1 MKRVLAL
8 LLTFAL
14 IVTLLPTYM
23 APQTANAAGAYFLF
37 PNENDTR
44 ANARIVST
52 KTIQIDGTING
63 VVGSSISYNVKQ
75 VTSTGLEEVLNTTE
89 EITTGISTTG
99 DNRISINSLILF
111 PGMNKITLKGIAG
124 TSIVSESIYIE
135 YRDNP
140 MLYDLKV
147 TFENQDYD
155 MKETGPTM
163 LYSTAPN
170 ITQQGQIVITGR
182 APNATKVTIDINGRS
197 YDFNVSTGNNNN
209 RFSTSQL
216 TIDKG
221 INNIKFKVHNGGQVV
236 ETTRQVA
243 FYNGEVTYY
252 DLKISNSANP
262 PKESNLQNNTD
273 FSTNAGTG
281 IKVSGTAIIPLPL
294 HDLNGTVNNTI
305 PTTDPV
311 VFKNALTAMLAMRIQ
326 GVATDLTPASV
337 SYSPTTIDST
347 TKFITVDFTYN
358 MPTLSFDVKNSIRF
372 KAPNLTQFDWSTW
385 IDFTLRD
392 NTKAYIH
399 DINYLTGFD
408 GSMTEAITGNTNMV
422 RAKDISR
429 VLSLQSTDIPSGGVD
444 VYSVPMGVEL
454 LIGNYNSVV
463 GQDLSQLNALVGNIL
478 VGTVPNSTALS
489 YKLVGESGTR
499 PLGQIVTQTVN
510 NEQVSFLRVFVE
522 IQKLPTSGSNTI
534 TFKLNHNNASNETKN
549 VIARLLYG
557 PYMKFDAI
565 VDGMDVKFDT
575 VNGTPASL
583 LNQLGFLKGQ
593 LFNVVN
599 DGEIKYA
606 GADQSVFL
614 YINNVAVELEQQPG
628 SVTKFQPKNFN
639 VDATQQFIAG
649 ILNKAGNNTIKF
661 VFASKS
667 NNYEYTLRF
676 SIVPTNLPTIPS
688 PNSDGVYPYSQGQ
701 WPPVS
706 ADSNFNKQGSVYTTR
721 EAYFDVYGTFDF
733 VDLGTVPANVQSNV
747 DPTRLSNPQDYI
759 VTIDSPDWKS
769 PVNWNLTKQFKM
781 ADKDRNII
789 TIDGSPGSAHHVIN
803 GAGENPSTPD
813 AAVQFYYDVNA
824 QDFFF
829 TINSQVM
836 PEDGSSL
843 VYVITV
849 FNAGVNGPRA
859 TYRLEINPISIPYSI
874 KSPVKEELV
883 TNRNFVEVIISS
895 PGADSITVGKQKAE
909 PVTFV
914 DYGANGGGT
923 TYIEAYRA
931 VVKDLR
937 AGRDTKIP
945 FTITRGEDTIKQ
957 ELTVKYVPT
966 NIPGAQMMETMA
978 SSHKLFNNSLTLTF
992 SKNTQLIRPEYNAST
1007 GHATQVYN
1015 GNDLLFAIANP
1026 NDGIVD
1032 RHLYEG
1038 QPPNYSATSQA
1049 AGNLHIGYRFQDEA
1063 RQFIKASPLYWIDGG
1078 LADNPDPT
1086 SPAYDPITT
1095 GQDPFPFPNLLN
1107 KYTDNFAARWGQFD
1121 RELVPSAPGSLT
1133 LTYDS
1138 NVVQSAGT
1146 TITVFRF
1153 DPYNSKWENIGG
1165 VVDEKKRTITVP
1177 FTKFGYY
1184 VAVKLTRGFNDITDH
1199 PYAREAMEAIFAKGI
1214 MNAID
1219 PVGMFGGDRYVTRG
1233 EFTRMIVR
1241 AMDLP
1246 LNFKGDLHFSYYPE
1260 TITNANQSSSIYD
1273 YRYIET
1279 AARAGIVNGKRPG
1292 FFDEDVEL
1300 TRQEAAVILARALQ
1314 LKMEP
1319 DATKAKKSLDK
1330 IFKDSGTF
1338 DFYSIPAVLA
1348 IQKKNFIQG
1357 KLINPTN
1364 PKEGSVFDP
1373 KARLLRSD
1381 AAIIMARVMN
1391 DMKKLPKI
1399 YN

>member
-1 MKRVLAL
+1 MKRAL
-8 LLTFAL
+8 SLILTFAL
-14 IVTLLPTYM
+14 IVTMLPTYM

-52 KTIQIDGTING
+52 KTIQINGTING

-75 VTSTGLEEVLNTTE
+75 VTSTGLEEILNTTE
-89 EITTGISTTG
+89 EITTGITTTG

-124 TSIVSESIYIE
+124 SSIVQESIYIE

-147 TFENQDYD
+147 TFENKDYD
-155 MKETGPTM
+155 MKETEPTM
-163 LYSTAPN
+163 LYSTTPN
-170 ITQQGQIVITGR
+170 VTQQGQIVITGR

-221 INNIKFKVHNGGQVV
+221 INIIKFKVHNGGQIV

-252 DLKISNSANP
+252 NLKISNGT
-262 PKESNLQNNTD
+262 KESNLQNNMD
-273 FSTNAGTG
+273 FSTGSVTG
-281 IKVSGTAIIPLPL
+281 INISGTAIIPLPIY
-294 HDLNGTVNNTI
+294 DLNNVLDPNNTI
-305 PTTDPV
+305 TD
-311 VFKNALTAMLAMRIQ
+311 NLQDALKDLLKLEVQGGAILAP
-326 GVATDLTPASV
+326 DEV
-337 SYSPTTIDST
+337 SYSPTDIDAT
-347 TKFITVDFTYN
+347 TKFITVDFKYEN
-358 MPTLSFDVKNSIRF
+358 IAGLAFDTKKNIRF
-372 KAPNLTQFDWSTW
+372 KAPNLRVFDLSPWYG
-385 IDFTLRD
+385 FTLRD
-392 NTKAYIH
+392 NNLAYIQ

-408 GSMTEAITGNTNMV
+408 SSMTTADASNNAV
-422 RAKDISR
+422 ARNKSR

-454 LIGNYNSVV
+454 LIGNYETLVDSNLSNLNNLIGKINVNTIPVNPTNPVV
-463 GQDLSQLNALVGNIL
+463 
-478 VGTVPNSTALS
+478 
-489 YKLVGESGTR
+489 YKLVMEELAPNSVT
-499 PLGQIVTQTVN
+499 PLAQLVTQNVN
-510 NEQVSFLRVFVE
+510 GEQVSFLRVFLE
-522 IQKLPTSGSNTI
+522 IQKLPSSGSNTI
-534 TFKLNHNNASNETKN
+534 TFQLTGTGVTNEIKS
-549 VIARLLYG
+549 VVARLLYG
-557 PYMKFDAI
+557 PYMKFDSI

-575 VNGTPASL
+575 VNGTSTSL
-583 LNQLGFLKGQ
+583 LSQLGNFKGQ

-599 DGEIKYA
+599 DSEIKYSGA
-606 GADQSVFL
+606 GQSVFM
-614 YINNVAVELEQQPG
+614 YINNVAIDLAADTTTP
-628 SVTKFQPKNFN
+628 TKFQ
-639 VDATQQFIAG
+639 ATNSDDFIAG
-649 ILNKAGNNTIKF
+649 VLNKAGSNTVKF
-661 VFASKS
+661 VFISKN

-676 SIVPTNLPTIPS
+676 SIVPTNLPTIPA
-688 PNSDGVYPYSQGQ
+688 PNTDGVYPYTKGQ

-706 ADSNFNKQGSVYTTR
+706 TDASFNKQGSVYTTR
-721 EAYFDVYGTFDF
+721 EADFDVYGTFGF
-733 VDLGTVPANVQSNV
+733 VDLGSVAGSVES
-747 DPTRLSNPQDYI
+747 RLSEIGNLQDYI
-759 VTIDSPDWKS
+759 VTIDSPNWSS
-769 PVNWNLTKQFKM
+769 PVTWNLGQEFTLV
-781 ADKDRNII
+781 DKNRK
-789 TIDGSPGSAHHVIN
+789 TLTRDGSDGGPPYVIN
-803 GAGENPSTPD
+803 SGNRPPSAD
-813 AAVQFYYDVNA
+813 ARISFYYDIDA
-824 QDFFF
+824 RSFFF
-829 TINSQVM
+829 TITGQTM
-836 PEDGSSL
+836 PSDGSTM
-843 VYVITV
+843 VYVMSV

-874 KSPVKEELV
+874 KLPVKEEMV

-895 PGADSITVGKQKAE
+895 PGADSMVIGKQKAE
-909 PVTFV
+909 KVTYI
-914 DYGANGGGT
+914 DYGANENDKMHV
-923 TYIEAYRA
+923 EAFRA

-937 AGRDTKIP
+937 AGRETKIP
-945 FTITRGEDTIKQ
+945 FTITRGDDTIKQ

-966 NIPGAQMMETMA
+966 NIPGAQMMETMS
-978 SSHKLFNNSLTLTF
+978 SSHKLFNNALTLTF
-992 SKNTQLIRPEYNAST
+992 SKNTQLIRPDYNAST

-1038 QPPNYSATSQA
+1038 QAPNYSATSQA

-1063 RQFIKASPLYWIDGG
+1063 RQFIKASPLFWIDGG
-1078 LADNPDPT
+1078 LADNPDPS
-1086 SPAYDPITT
+1086 SPAFDPIKT
-1095 GQDPFPFPNLLN
+1095 GQDPFPFPNIMN

-1121 RELVPSAPGSLT
+1121 RELVPSTPGKLT

-1199 PYAREAMEAIFAKGI
+1199 PYAREAMEAIFSKGI

-1246 LNFKGDLHFSYYPE
+1246 LNYKGDLHFSYYPE

-1314 LKMEP
+1314 LKLEP
-1319 DATKAKKSLDK
+1319 DSTKAKKALDG

-1357 KLINPTN
+1357 KLINPAN

-1373 KARLLRSD
+1373 RARLLRSD